1 MTDKTIAFSLLDLAP
16 IPEGS
21 SAREAF
27 SHSLDLARLAE
38 KRGYHRYWLA
48 EHHNMTGIASAA
60 TSVLIGYLAA
70 NTTTLHLGS
79 GGVMLPNHSPLVIAE
94 QFGTLN
100 TLYPGRIDLGLGRA
114 PGSDQRTMMAL
125 RRHMSGDIDNFPRDV
140 AELVDWFDARDPNP
154 HVRPVPGY
162 GEKIPVWLLGSSL
175 YSAQL
180 AAQLGL
186 PFATSTTVS
195 YYNMDLL
202 KEAGW
207 DKVPETFDDVIRLYQ
222 DMQTKGLT
230 QKVLQTVPNT
240 PTLANW
246 LGQLGS
252 YVVNEKNGS
261 EGTATEL
268 ACIDNGALAAFLTQW
283 KAMYD
288 AGALIN
294 ESGSADMFIAG
305 DLVMMT
311 NSSSNVAPVLEKVNG
326 AFEVGVGKYLR
337 VSADASDGATVAG
350 SCLSMFDSDDDLR
363 KEASWVFMQYLASA
377 AVQADF
383 AANTGYIP
391 SNTAAM
397 DEDIY
402 KTVTAEYPQYLVA
415 YDQLIST
422 PADMR
427 SVTVGPSK
435 DFYYAIMQGVSD
447 MLENDQTVEETVEI
461 MSDEM
466 QNLLTEYARNNAV
479 A

>member
-154 HVRPVPGY
+154 HVRPVPCY

-186 PFATSTTVS
+186 PFAFALT
-195 YYNMDLL
+195 LR
-202 KEAGW
+202 AGYA
-207 DKVPETFDDVIRLYQ
+207 VPCAASLSQ
-222 DMQTKGLT
+222 Q
-230 QKVLQTVPNT
+230 LQTV
-240 PTLANW
+240 
-246 LGQLGS
+246 S
-252 YVVNEKNGS
+252 
-261 EGTATEL
+261 TAGKT
-268 ACIDNGALAAFLTQW
+268 IRD
-283 KAMYD
+283 
-288 AGALIN
+288 
-294 ESGSADMFIAG
+294 
-305 DLVMMT
+305 
-311 NSSSNVAPVLEKVNG
+311 
-326 AFEVGVGKYLR
+326 GVH
-337 VSADASDGATVAG
+337 
-350 SCLSMFDSDDDLR
+350 
-363 KEASWVFMQYLASA
+363 QYYRRR
-377 AVQADF
+377 QQ
-383 AANTGYIP
+383 P
-391 SNTAAM
+391 
-397 DEDIY
+397 
-402 KTVTAEYPQYLVA
+402 
-415 YDQLIST
+415 
-422 PADMR
+422 R
-427 SVTVGPSK
+427 
-435 DFYYAIMQGVSD
+435 
-447 MLENDQTVEETVEI
+447 
-461 MSDEM
+461 
-466 QNLLTEYARNNAV
+466 R
-479 A
+479 